1 MTNQNSI
8 FNNSAAKPR
17 LVQMTEELVLRI
29 SDARTAEICGRVL
42 AQQAEGSVC
51 LPLTPE
57 ECEIVKDSPAVS
69 FPPDDSGLFILD
81 GDLLF
86 TRRYWKYEQAV
97 RDTILRLASCHYS
110 DAPQISR
117 DGALASM
124 KNCQLQGV
132 RIMCENQFSLL
143 TGGPG
148 TGKTYT
154 IARAV
159 KLIQDQFP
167 DLRLGLAAPTG
178 KAAARVRESMEREI
192 QTLQL
197 RTVMETSTIHTLL
210 KSNYDL
216 VTFQHNHDNP
226 LPLDWLI
233 VDEASMVDL
242 PLMAKLLDALSPDC
256 RLTLVGDANQL
267 ASVEPG
273 RVFGDLCKMPELKH
287 CKCELTESSRF
298 PERNPDGTPGEIFSL
313 AEAVKAGQADQTLAQ
328 LHSNGKLVHYLE
340 LDNRTKP
347 SLWPNFTSNIQA
359 LFADFRRQ
367 TTPEGALL
375 AMKDANGKEM
385 RGPALNDCRLL
396 CAFRHGPFG
405 VEAINKYI
413 RELLG
418 KDCPLPMMITKNEP
432 SLNVNNGD
440 VGVVM
445 PGEPGF
451 LYLPTASG
459 TVRKIPL
466 ELMPEMEMAFAT
478 TVHKSQGSEFDNVII
493 ILPPEAS
500 GDEVGRGAAILTR
513 EILYTAITRTKGSLF
528 IYSGDNTIRQCCE
541 NIITRST
548 ALLR

>member
-1 MTNQNSI
+1 MTMH
-8 FNNSAAKPR
+8 NNPDRLEKAP
-17 LVQMTEELVLRI
+17 LVQMTEDLVLRLAGNPQI
-29 SDARTAEICGRVL
+29 AEICGHAV

-51 LPLTPE
+51 LPLTPQE
-57 ECEIVKDSPAVS
+57 REIIANSPVISCA
-69 FPPDDSGLFILD
+69 PDDSGLFILD

-86 TRRYWKYEQAV
+86 ARRYWKYEQAV
-97 RDTILRLASCHYS
+97 RDTILSLASNRYEKV
-110 DAPQISR
+110 PPIVR
-117 DGALASM
+117 DGALAGM
-124 KNCQLQGV
+124 KDCQFEGV
-132 RIMCENQFSLL
+132 RVMCEYQLSLL

-167 DLRLGLAAPTG
+167 KWRLGLAAPTG

-216 VTFQHNHDNP
+216 VTFKYNHDNP

-242 PLMAKLLDALSPDC
+242 PLMAKLLDALPPKC

-273 RVFGDLCKMPELKH
+273 HVFGDLCNMPELQH

-298 PERNPDGTPGEIFSL
+298 PEFNPDGTPGEIFTLS
-313 AEAVKAGQADQTLAQ
+313 EAVKAGQADKVLAQ
-328 LHSNGKLVHYLE
+328 LKQGTGKLVHYLE
-340 LDNRTKP
+340 LDNRQRP
-347 SLWPNFTSNIQA
+347 SLWPNFQA
-359 LFADFRRQ
+359 TVERLFAEFQRQ

-375 AMKDANGKEM
+375 TVKDANGRET
-385 RGPALNDCRLL
+385 RSAPLNDCRLL
-396 CAFRHGPFG
+396 CAFRHGPYG
-405 VEAINKYI
+405 VDAINTYL

-418 KDCPLPMMITKNEP
+418 SRCPLPMMITKNEQ
-432 SLNVNNGD
+432 SLDVSNGD
-440 VGVVM
+440 VGVIM
-445 PGEPGF
+445 PDEPGY
-451 LYLPTASG
+451 LYLPKPDN
-459 TVRKIPL
+459 TVRRIPV
-466 ELMPEMEMAFAT
+466 ELLPDMELAFAS

-493 ILPPEAS
+493 VLPPDLDGGDGEAL
-500 GDEVGRGAAILTR
+500 LTR
-513 EILYTAITRTKGSLF
+513 EILYTAITRTKKQLF
-528 IYSGDNTIRQCCE
+528 IYAGDKTLRQCCE
-541 NIITRST
+541 NVIRRQT